1 MAKEKEV
8 ERINPVLIKD
18 PETGEEKYKLEFSR
32 KTIKNAERN
41 GFKLNDVLDYPMGK
55 TVELFYWSLQMHHKG
70 MTMDKA
76 EVLFD
81 EIGGM
86 AQEGL
91 IKRLFELYNEPFR
104 ALQGDEDTE
113 KNGKKYVVDM

>member
-18 PETGEEKYKLEFSR
+18 PETGEEKYKLEFNR